1 MKLTV
6 YHLKTCDTCRK
17 AIKTLQAAGHE
28 LTLIDVRVDGVPAA
42 ELARLEKAVGWEK
55 LLNTRST
62 TWRGLDEADKADMN
76 ADKALALLSEHPRL
90 IKRPVIARDV
100 AQGGALI
107 TVGWTKEVQAKLI

>member
-17 AIKTLQAAGHE
+17 AIKTLQGAGHE
-28 LTLIDVRVDGVPAA
+28 LTLIDVRADG
-42 ELARLEKAVGWEK
+42 
-55 LLNTRST
+55 
-62 TWRGLDEADKADMN
+62 
-76 ADKALALLSEHPRL
+76 
-90 IKRPVIARDV
+90 V